1 MENLKL
7 AYLLLNVFEDE
18 DVQELEI
25 IDEDRVEVDG
35 STYLVV
41 TDEDATKKYIAL
53 EKDLYDDMGLSFVG
67 EEGQTYMINNFV
79 KSDWFDEE
87 MHEYNRRCVEDDMS
101 EEEKISEMEREGV
114 DNEEDLIDA
123 LDNQCSDGIEW
134 YKGAFGDI
142 AFKNVV
148 KEQDLL
154 DLDDAIEWLMEQD
167 GRCILS
173 SENGEEIDLG
183 HGYFA
188 YKIG

>member
-7 AYLLLNVFEDE
+7 AYLLLCVFEDE

-25 IDEDRVEVDG
+25 IDENTVEVDG

-41 TDEDATKKYIAL
+41 TDEEATKKYIAL
-53 EKDLYDDMGLSFVG
+53 EKDLYDDMGLGFVG
-67 EEGQTYMINNFV
+67 KEGQDYMVNHFA
-79 KSDWFDEE
+79 KTEWFEEE
-87 MHEYNRRCVEDDMS
+87 MQEYHRRYVEDDMS
-101 EEEKISEMEREGV
+101 EEDKKREMEEYGV
-114 DNEEDLIDA
+114 DTEEDLIDA
-123 LDNQCSDGIEW
+123 LNDDCDGIEW

-148 KEQDLL
+148 KEQELL
-154 DLDDAIEWLMEQD
+154 DVDKAIEWLMKQD
-167 GRCILS
+167 GRAILS
-173 SENGEEIDLG
+173 SQNGEEVDLG